1 MSGIT
6 RTQDVTVADAWA
18 NDDGGVSLEVEGHVI
33 PVSPEEAIA
42 FALAL
47 FAAAVD
53 AAESED
59 EKSDAEQTIAELEDR
74 VTITRWDPYALDQV
88 GRVL

>member
-18 NDDGGVSLEVEGHVI
+18 NDEGGVSVEVEGRI
-33 PVSPEEAIA
+33 VSVTPEEAIG
-42 FALAL
+42 FALSL

-59 EKSDAEQTIAELEDR
+59 EKVDAERVIAELEDR
-74 VTITRWDPYALDQV
+74 VTITRWNPYPQIQ
-88 GRVL
+88 GVL